1 MFVLFDNPEI
11 RQQLL
16 PLTFTRPIA
25 DLRVG
30 ILTIAEKWEK
40 HLKDHYFHDTA
51 LHLHALFGNE
61 IPEEMTLFVNG
72 AICPT
77 TELANQVAFLKNNE
91 ALISPE
97 NELIAIRTHSTQF
110 TSFLSANQTTKNH
123 VFQGK
128 ITWIKNTWDIFL
140 QNGAEIK
147 NDFQLLTHNRVS
159 QPITDKFCSV
169 YSPENIFIEEGA
181 VIKAAVLNASS
192 GVIYIGKNAE
202 IQEGALIRGTFA
214 LCEGAVV
221 NMGAKIK
228 GDTTIG
234 PYSKVGGEISNS
246 VIWGYSN
253 KAHDGFLGNSVIGA
267 WCNLG
272 ADTNTSNLKNNYGS
286 VKVWSYVYSDYVD
299 SSLQFCGLTMGDHS
313 KAGIN
318 TMFNT
323 GTVVGVGTNIFGGGF
338 PPKYVP
344 SFAWLEVGKPH
355 VYQELGRFLEAEK
368 KVMERRRIEMSLDYR
383 NMLVELYGKSR

>member
-40 HLKDHYFHDTA
+40 YLKDSCFHDTA
-51 LHLHALFGNE
+51 LHLHALFGHE

-77 TELANQVAFLKNNE
+77 NELANQVAFLKNNE

-110 TSFLSANQTTKNH
+110 TSFFNANQTAKNH

-147 NDFQLLTHNRVS
+147 NDFELITHNRVS
-159 QPITDKFCSV
+159 QPITDQFCSV
-169 YSPENIFIEEGA
+169 YSPENIFVEEGA

-192 GVIYIGKNAE
+192 GVIYIGKNTE
-202 IQEGALIRGTFA
+202 IQEGALIRGNFA

-221 NMGAKIK
+221 NMGAKIR

-253 KAHDGFLGNSVIGA
+253 KGHDGFLGNSVIGA

-272 ADTNTSNLKNNYGS
+272 AGTNTSNLKNNYGS
-286 VKVWSYVYSDYVD
+286 VKVWSYVYNDYED
-299 SSLQFCGLTMGDHS
+299 TSLQFCGLTMGDHS

-323 GTVVGVGTNIFGGGF
+323 GTVVGVGTNVFGGGF
-338 PPKYVP
+338 PPKHIP

-355 VYQELGRFLEAEK
+355 IYQELGRFLEAEK
-368 KVMERRRIEMSLDYR
+368 RVMERRRIEMSVDYR
-383 NMLVELYGKSR
+383 NMLVDLYSKSK